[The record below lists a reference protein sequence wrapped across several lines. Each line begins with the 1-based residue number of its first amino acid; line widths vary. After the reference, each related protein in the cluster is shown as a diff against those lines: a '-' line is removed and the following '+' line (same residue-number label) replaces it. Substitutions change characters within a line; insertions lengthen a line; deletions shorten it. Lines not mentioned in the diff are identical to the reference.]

1 MKRKMIHNV
10 LSVLAVSIVLAG
22 CNSQQAET
30 TNSKKHQKHQN
41 HSEHKQ
47 TSDIR
52 EQTNSK
58 DIIPKFLADREQQIQ
73 QIYLVAAQHTDLLKN
88 IPCYCG
94 CGESVGHKS
103 NLDCFINEVK
113 KDGSIVWDS
122 HATTCINCMEIAIES
137 AKYLQDGKTP
147 IEIRKLIDDKYKNG
161 YAKPT
166 NTPMPSI

>member
-10 LSVLAVSIVLAG
+10 LSVLAFSIVLAG

-30 TNSKKHQKHQN
+30 TNVKKHQN
-41 HSEHKQ
+41 HTEHKQ

-58 DIIPKFLADREQQIQ
+58 DTLPKFLANREQQIQ

-122 HATTCINCMEIAIES
+122 HATSCINCMEIAIES

-166 NTPMPSI
+166 NTPMPST